1 MPKQA
6 SSVLEAGLEVRCLFS
21 VLGYFWLE
29 NLSHF
34 ETGKA
39 LNLGGVCVGD
49 GTGSLVS
56 INLCGDITNYLY
68 EVVVVASTEEITHGN
83 TEIESLRLEG
93 TSILGES
100 KRGLF

>member
-1 MPKQA
+1 M
-6 SSVLEAGLEVRCLFS
+6 
-21 VLGYFWLE
+21 
-29 NLSHF
+29 
-34 ETGKA
+34 
-39 LNLGGVCVGD
+39 GD
-49 GTGSLVS
+49 VTGSLVS